1 MRPFAYARAGDRADA
16 TSRAADH
23 ATFIAG
29 GTNLLDLMK
38 LEVMAPEKL
47 VDISRLDLAEMTET
61 EDGGLRIGA
70 LVTNSDC
77 AADARVRRDYPLLS
91 RAILAGASGQ
101 LRNKATTGGNLCQR
115 TRCYYFYDT
124 AMPCNKREPGS
135 GCQALQGFNRIHAI
149 LGASDACIATYPGD
163 MAVAMT
169 ALDAEVEIDGG
180 DGESRLVPV
189 RDFHLLPE
197 DHPEQDNIL
206 EAGDLITAVI
216 LPPPVAGRQIYRKVR
231 DRASYAFALC
241 SAAAVVEM
249 DGGTIASAA
258 LAFGGLAHKP
268 WRDDAME
275 ALLIGQKP
283 SAELFGRAADRLLAD
298 ARGHGSND
306 FKIPLTRRVLISVL
320 REATTTGAAA

>member
-1 MRPFAYARAGDRADA
+1 MKPFAYAKATGRADA
-16 TSRAADH
+16 TAQAAKD

-38 LEVMAPEKL
+38 LEVMTPDKL
-47 VDISRLDLAEMTET
+47 VDINRLDLSEMSVT

-77 AADARVRRDYPLLS
+77 AADNRVRDDYPVLS
-91 RAILAGASGQ
+91 HAILAGASGQ

-124 AMPCNKREPGS
+124 AMPCNKRNPGS
-135 GCQALQGFNRIHAI
+135 GCQAMNGFNRVHAI
-149 LGASDACIATYPGD
+149 LGTSDSCIATYPGD

-169 ALDAEVEIDGG
+169 ALDAMVEIENSSG
-180 DGESRLVPV
+180 DIRYVAV
-189 RDFHLLPE
+189 RDFHLLPD
-197 DHPEQDNIL
+197 DHPEKENIL

-216 LPPPVAGRQIYRKVR
+216 LPPAVEGKQIYQKVR

-241 SAAAVVEM
+241 SVAAVVKM
-249 DGGTIASAA
+249 DGEKIADAA

-268 WRDDAME
+268 WRDEAME
-275 ALLIGQKP
+275 ELLTGQKP
-283 SAELFGRAADRLLAD
+283 SAELFAKAADQLLAD
-298 ARGHGSND
+298 AKGYGSND

-320 REATTTGAAA
+320 TEATQTGAAS

>member
-1 MRPFAYARAGDRADA
+1 MKPFAYSRATDRANA
-16 TSRAADH
+16 TAEVAND

-38 LEVMAPEKL
+38 LEVMTPAKL
-47 VDISRLDLAEMTET
+47 VDINRLDLSEITET
-61 EDGGLRIGA
+61 DDGGLRIGA

-77 AADARVRRDYPLLS
+77 AADQRVRRDYPVLT

-135 GCQALQGFNRIHAI
+135 GCQALAGFNRIHAI
-149 LGASDACIATYPGD
+149 LGTSEACIATYPGD

-169 ALDAEVEIDGG
+169 ALDAQVEIENV
-180 DGESRLVPV
+180 DGEIRQVSVQ
-189 RDFHLLPE
+189 DFHRLPG
-197 DHPEQDNIL
+197 DNPERDNIL
-206 EAGDLITAVI
+206 EAGDLITAVV
-216 LPPPVAGRQIYRKVR
+216 LPGPPEGKQIYRKVR

-241 SAAAVVEM
+241 SVAAVVKMQGEAI
-249 DGGTIASAA
+249 DSVA

-268 WRDDAME
+268 WRDE
-275 ALLIGQKP
+275 AVEELLIGEKP
-283 SAELFGRAADRLLAD
+283 SVELFGRAADQLLAE
-298 ARGHGSND
+298 AEGHGSND
-306 FKIPLTRRVLISVL
+306 FKIPLTRRLLISVL
-320 REATTTGAAA
+320 QEATVTGAAA

>member
-1 MRPFAYARAGDRADA
+1 MKPFTYARASDRADA
-16 TSRAADH
+16 TSQAAAN

-38 LEVMAPEKL
+38 LEVMAPDKL
-47 VDISRLDLAEMTET
+47 VDINRLDLSEITVT
-61 EDGGLRIGA
+61 DDGALRIGA

-77 AADARVRRDYPLLS
+77 AADARVRQDYPVLS

-135 GCQALQGFNRIHAI
+135 GCQALAGFNRIHAI

-169 ALDAEVEIDGG
+169 ALNAQIEIENA
-180 DGESRLVPV
+180 DGEQRQVPIQ
-189 RDFHLLPE
+189 DFHVLPG
-197 DHPEQDNIL
+197 DNPERDNIL
-206 EAGDLITAVI
+206 NVGDLITAVI
-216 LPPPVAGRQIYRKVR
+216 LPSPVEGKQIYRKVR

-241 SAAAVVEM
+241 SVAAVVKM
-249 DGGTIASAA
+249 DGDKIASAA

-268 WRDDAME
+268 WRDESVE
-275 ALLIGQKP
+275 ALLAGQQP
-283 SAELFGRAADRLLAD
+283 SADLFRKAADQLLGEAQ
-298 ARGHGSND
+298 GYGNND

-320 REATTTGAAA
+320 KEATNTGAAA